1 MTVMTQG
8 SEMVAMRHAMVAS
21 QLRTNA
27 VSDARV
33 VAAMDSVPREA
44 FLPADAQAIAYRDTA
59 VPLGHGRSQNLPIA
73 TGRLL
78 TQAELR
84 ASDRVLLVG
93 AAGGYT
99 AAVLSHLVD
108 SVVALECAPALAAMA
123 RTALADATNVT
134 VVEGPLEAG
143 HEAGAPYDV
152 LVIDGA
158 VEAVSD
164 ALIAQLAIGGRAVA
178 GIVDRGVTRLTSG
191 RRTAGGFALLDFADI
206 DCVALPGFARPR
218 SFTF

>member
-1 MTVMTQG
+1 MAKPADDSRATPLMLVVAAALLAPDGPRSARPLIRSAFAATARRKTYKGWRPDRESNPGALMQARGRAVNRGPAKLPIRIAWRSLSSAIEASAANECIVQLRQLCEAGLRQGCGAMAVMMQD

-33 VAAMDSVPREA
+33 VAAMDSVAREV

-59 VPLGHGRSQNLPIA
+59 VPLGHGRAQNLPIA

-99 AAVLSHLVD
+99 
-108 SVVALECAPALAAMA
+108 
-123 RTALADATNVT
+123 
-134 VVEGPLEAG
+134 
-143 HEAGAPYDV
+143 
-152 LVIDGA
+152 
-158 VEAVSD
+158 
-164 ALIAQLAIGGRAVA
+164 
-178 GIVDRGVTRLTSG
+178 
-191 RRTAGGFALLDFADI
+191 
-206 DCVALPGFARPR
+206 
-218 SFTF
+218 